1 MLTKSF
7 LPRSFD
13 RVKETELTLRLSPTA
28 RRRLERVAKREGRT
42 LEAQAERMLSEAV
55 ATADGGKPTKRGAR
69 PLAGVLAHARA
80 PSIDE
85 FREVRGVLSKTLSA
99 DLVNDARRRR

>member
-1 MLTKSF
+1 M
-7 LPRSFD
+7 
-13 RVKETELTLRLSPTA
+13 KETDLTLRLSPSA

-42 LEAQAERMLSEAV
+42 VEAQAERMLSEAV
-55 ATADGGKPTKRGAR
+55 AAADGGSPSKRGAR

-85 FREVRGVLSKTLSA
+85 FREVRSVLSQTLSA
-99 DLVNDARRRR
+99 DFGEE